1 MNLSLDAFL
10 SDVEKRLKAAT
21 QGPWAV
27 VSDSLHYAI
36 AAGDNVPIGSYLRVV
51 ETNEWQQNGPR
62 HSNAGGIERERDAEF
77 IAHSPQD
84 VAGLVA
90 VVRAIPTREQVAQ
103 AIHEASDAHGGKP
116 EQCLGPL
123 PHQYLLADAA
133 MKTIRAAME
142 SAVHGSESQNDD
154 EAGKCT
160 QSVSLSFRDPVIY
173 GDVPY
178 KPCGRK
184 MPCPYH
190 EAGSGPRS
198 SPSKETA
205 APETVREVPSLTSK
219 AAAGLDG
226 GTP

>member
-90 VVRAIPTREQVAQ
+90 VVRAVKTMHDRLLEYLDQCEVHAIEVGVDPVERNLQKHVYDSIRVIVDEGRE
-103 AIHEASDAHGGKP
+103 
-116 EQCLGPL
+116 
-123 PHQYLLADAA
+123 
-133 MKTIRAAME
+133 AME
-142 SAVHGSESQNDD
+142 SAVPGSESQHDD
-154 EAGKCT
+154 EAG
-160 QSVSLSFRDPVIY
+160 LNAR
-173 GDVPY
+173 
-178 KPCGRK
+178 
-184 MPCPYH
+184 
-190 EAGSGPRS
+190 
-198 SPSKETA
+198 
-205 APETVREVPSLTSK
+205 
-219 AAAGLDG
+219 
-226 GTP
+226 

>member
-90 VVRAIPTREQVAQ
+90 VVRA
-103 AIHEASDAHGGKP
+103 AIEAANRRAEGFDPLIDAGYNRAHG
-116 EQCLGPL
+116 EILG
-123 PHQYLLADAA
+123 A
-133 MKTIRAAME
+133 MDRA
-142 SAVHGSESQNDD
+142 VPGSLVKGE
-154 EAGKCT
+154 
-160 QSVSLSFRDPVIY
+160 
-173 GDVPY
+173 
-178 KPCGRK
+178 
-184 MPCPYH
+184 
-190 EAGSGPRS
+190 
-198 SPSKETA
+198 
-205 APETVREVPSLTSK
+205 
-219 AAAGLDG
+219 
-226 GTP
+226 

>member
-90 VVRAIPTREQVAQ
+90 VVRAVMKQIAHTRKSLDYAKSQGARIGNMAYQVH
-103 AIHEASDAHGGKP
+103 IEDLES
-116 EQCLGPL
+116 
-123 PHQYLLADAA
+123 
-133 MKTIRAAME
+133 AME
-142 SAVHGSESQNDD
+142 SAVPN
-154 EAGKCT
+154 
-160 QSVSLSFRDPVIY
+160 V
-173 GDVPY
+173 
-178 KPCGRK
+178 
-184 MPCPYH
+184 
-190 EAGSGPRS
+190 
-198 SPSKETA
+198 
-205 APETVREVPSLTSK
+205 
-219 AAAGLDG
+219 
-226 GTP
+226 

>member
-77 IAHSPQD
+77 IAHAPQD

-90 VVRAIPTREQVAQ
+90 VVRAVKKLRDQVLANDRAHDPHFTGI
-103 AIHEASDAHGGKP
+103 AIDALD
-116 EQCLGPL
+116 E
-123 PHQYLLADAA
+123 
-133 MKTIRAAME
+133 AME
-142 SAVHGSESQNDD
+142 SAVPN
-154 EAGKCT
+154 
-160 QSVSLSFRDPVIY
+160 V
-173 GDVPY
+173 
-178 KPCGRK
+178 
-184 MPCPYH
+184 
-190 EAGSGPRS
+190 
-198 SPSKETA
+198 
-205 APETVREVPSLTSK
+205 
-219 AAAGLDG
+219 
-226 GTP
+226 